1 MSKEEERQ
9 DFVCNDSGKGF
20 HMKFTNGNIVSV
32 QWNGHNYSNGSD
44 EAEVAAWDRKGRWH
58 KFPEGNS
65 VKGWVRSDEVA
76 EFIQWVASNELN
88 IEEKK
93 R

>member
-32 QWNGHNYSNGSD
+32 QWHRHNYSNGSD
-44 EAEVAAWDRKGRWH
+44 EAEVAAWDRMRLPSSSSGLH
-58 KFPEGNS
+58 QTN
-65 VKGWVRSDEVA
+65 
-76 EFIQWVASNELN
+76 
-88 IEEKK
+88 
-93 R
+93 